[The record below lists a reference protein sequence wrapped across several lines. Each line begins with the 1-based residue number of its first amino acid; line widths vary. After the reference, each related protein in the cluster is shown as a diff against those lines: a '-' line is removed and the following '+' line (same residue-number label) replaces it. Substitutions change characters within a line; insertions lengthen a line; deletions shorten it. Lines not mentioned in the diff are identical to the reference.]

1 MLRLEGIIPVRT
13 KDRHLIDRLKILPN
27 HELHLNQTSGRS
39 LVTEFEYQH
48 RIERKYIV
56 MFGICCIIFITKLG
70 PSTVLCFIIFFQPN
84 KESFIV

>member
-48 RIERKYIV
+48 RIEKKIHCDVWNLLYYIHYKTWPIHRTV
-56 MFGICCIIFITKLG
+56 FYNIFPT
-70 PSTVLCFIIFFQPN
+70 Q
-84 KESFIV
+84 